1 MTNEEIKKLKDAGI
15 DDATIQ
21 SIAQEDAA
29 KQVPSSAQTQGPVE
43 PVLPEIDVT
52 QPSETLRNAQAA
64 GVTTTN
70 EGSYMTDAAALG
82 AAAAPYVLPAV
93 GIGTGLYGAA
103 KVGGWGREIGKGV
116 QSMAEAQ
123 RASAAAQQAA
133 NAIQAAREAR
143 LQNRPGFGGPQQA
156 IRPVAPTVGAYAG
169 ATPTTAMGPA
179 SPVAPAGMPAPTPAP
194 ASSMIDKTTGIIRQ
208 LAANK
213 VVQNLAKG
221 ANVLGGAQIAAY
233 SPELGPKTPQV
244 GRMRGMEINPL
255 TGRPWTPEQINQY
268 EANPNM
274 FDSQMAQPQ
283 MRR

>member
-15 DDATIQ
+15 DDATIN

-29 KQVPSSAQTQGPVE
+29 KQVPSNAQTQGPVE
-43 PVLPEIDVT
+43 PVLPDIDVT
-52 QPSETLRNAQAA
+52 QPSETLKNAQAM
-64 GVTTTN
+64 GVPTAN
-70 EGSYMTDAAALG
+70 EGSYMTDAMALG
-82 AAAAPYVLPAV
+82 SAAAPYIVPVTAGAL
-93 GIGTGLYGAA
+93 GLYGAT

-123 RASAAAQQAA
+123 RAGAAAQQATA
-133 NAIQAAREAR
+133 QG
-143 LQNRPGFGGPQQA
+143 LQDRFNQRMAQQGAQQA
-156 IRPVAPTVGAYAG
+156 IRPVVPGPGSMAG
-169 ATPTTAMGPA
+169 VTPTTAMGPV
-179 SPVAPAGMPAPTPAP
+179 SPVVPQGMPAPTPAP
-194 ASSMIDKTTGIIRQ
+194 ASSLIDKTTGMIRQ

-213 VVQNLAKG
+213 VVQGLAKG
-221 ANVLGGAQIAAY
+221 ANVLGGVQMATY